1 MELTQRLECTQELFS
16 NQSERLCP
24 EQIGFIGICGT
35 KYPVKK
41 GPNKIG
47 RDPQTCNIVLNLN
60 SISRQH
66 AVLNVLSNNEYML
79 MDLDSANKT
88 KLQDKTLKPYIPHPI
103 KSGDT
108 IQFGQVFGIFRL
120 LEEETD
126 LPMTQAL
133 DIPDTPVANRFVSR
147 IHQVTT
153 VPESPDASDKDDS
166 FIAPS
171 QPKQKNAFKSPN
183 TNYIKTSGKTISIQ
197 PVGQKKIDNVYWNS
211 SKKSDSFNL
220 HNNSSSINES
230 LISVKSS
237 DTSDVN
243 NIHEQDT
250 QVPNQ
255 FCNISNNES
264 IFDAATQIPD
274 IETEKPSSPNIY
286 SMETQVPVKDCE
298 DKNNENHIDSIIDD
312 KENDVSIFNAETQQ
326 CEFKTPTSN
335 QVINKVDVKDKS
347 HSSDDIILFDEIDSQ
362 ALDDNFESQA
372 ILPPSPIFNKSNNS
386 SSSKNTSHEKKAENE
401 VEEQK
406 ILKIKSPLPDSPKI
420 DDFDCLP
427 TQIILKK
434 TIENPLENDDIDML
448 PTQKILEKE
457 NDDDVTDCE
466 DEIEVPKERSK
477 TAEDEDITD
486 FEDNLDDE
494 KIAPNKELNFEEL
507 ATQVIEEDVPK
518 NKEIIGNS
526 TNCNFEDMLT
536 QIIPEENVPDKSN
549 AIINLEDM
557 PTQVIP
563 AELPKA
569 ENKILK
575 QISIRDFTN
584 FKVPVMSPKAQK
596 KKGISKVE
604 SPNKVTPK
612 NDIKLTSSST
622 TVDDGDSNYYA
633 ATQELFDD
641 LCTQKETSEISGQ
654 GTERQLTKDNDL
666 NISLDSTQEEDK
678 IEQFVSSLSRQQIR
692 EVVGVENNEIRNK
705 ISLLKRIPSDSSDME
720 VTPRKITSLQFMEI
734 DLPNSQEIKTSVTLQ
749 SKATVTDSSSDS
761 DTDKDTKQN
770 TPLVFKSKKRI
781 PKEAKIDLTKK
792 FDTSHLP
799 SRIITR
805 VRKPTEKVLNGNQ
818 SNISKSILKSKI
830 IMDQEDGINT
840 DIINENLARLKSE
853 KSKNIESESSKTSKE
868 AKSGNKTEPQKTQI
882 KETPAVTAKEAS
894 KDIKIDNNKKQENV
908 DSNIIKDDKGS
919 RKTRSSNKNLSN
931 TQINESSV
939 NKSNSDS
946 ITEDSRETRSRRKT
960 NTTVSKRSMA
970 IEIEP
975 LPAKRT
981 RNKRV
986 IEIIDSSPEK
996 EVRRSRRTK
1005 SNMEENNKSKNT
1017 SSSIQHE
1024 KSTVYDISSG
1034 SDVASP
1040 RLKRSA
1046 SKDFLLPP
1054 RKRGRPPRPATALG
1068 IGLRATPARKLK
1080 TQHVLL
1086 TAFPNEEVKT
1096 KLEELGAVIVTD
1108 VKKCTVVLML
1118 KIKRTFKFL
1127 CAVGLGKPIVGQQWV
1142 QACVDNK
1149 VIVDPWLYLLC
1160 DEEMEERF
1168 HFSLQRTLVSKR
1180 NFLKGYNITS
1190 TPSAQPPEA
1199 EMKLIVQCSGGQWKE
1214 GGSNWVVVSSRNDK
1228 HLWPDLLKMGAIIV
1242 STEFI
1247 LGGVM
1252 LQKLEVD
1259 RYRLA

>member
-88 KLQDKTLKPYIPHPI
+88 KLQDKTLKPYIPHPL
-103 KSGDT
+103 KNGDT

-197 PVGQKKIDNVYWNS
+197 PVGQKKIDNAYCNS

-230 LISVKSS
+230 WISVKSS
-237 DTSDVN
+237 DTSDLN

-250 QVPNQ
+250 QIPNQ
-255 FCNISNNES
+255 LCNISNNES
-264 IFDAATQIPD
+264 LFDAATQIPD
-274 IETEKPSSPNIY
+274 VEAEKPSSPNIY

-298 DKNNENHIDSIIDD
+298 DKNNENHIESVIND

-326 CEFKTPTSN
+326 LEFKTPTTI

-362 ALDDNFESQA
+362 TLDDNFESQA

-386 SSSKNTSHEKKAENE
+386 SSSRNTSLLACVSERQKVENKIE
-401 VEEQK
+401 AK
-406 ILKIKSPLPDSPKI
+406 ILKIKSPLPDSTKI
-420 DDFDCLP
+420 DDFDFLP
-427 TQIILKK
+427 TQIIPKK
-434 TIENPLENDDIDML
+434 CIENPMENDDIDIL
-448 PTQKILEKE
+448 PTQKILAKE

-477 TAEDEDITD
+477 PAEDEDLTD

-518 NKEIIGNS
+518 NTENKGNS

-536 QIIPEENVPDKSN
+536 QIIPEENGCDKSN
-549 AIINLEDM
+549 EIINLEDM

-575 QISIRDFTN
+575 QISVRDFTN

-596 KKGISKVE
+596 KKGISKVQ
-604 SPNKVTPK
+604 SPIKVTPK
-612 NDIKLTSSST
+612 SDIKLTSSSS
-622 TVDDGDSNYYA
+622 TVDDDDSNYYA

-641 LCTQKETSEISGQ
+641 LCTQKETEISEHE
-654 GTERQLTKDNDL
+654 TERQLTKDNVQ
-666 NISLDSTQEEDK
+666 NISLDSSEGEDK

-692 EVVGVENNEIRNK
+692 EVVGVSIP
-705 ISLLKRIPSDSSDME
+705 LLKRMPSDSSDME
-720 VTPRKITSLQFMEI
+720 VTPRKITPLQFMEI

-761 DTDKDTKQN
+761 DTDKDTKPN

-781 PKEAKIDLTKK
+781 SKEAKIDLTKK

-853 KSKNIESESSKTSKE
+853 KSKNIDSETSKTSKE
-868 AKSGNKTEPQKTQI
+868 AKSGNKTEPQKIQI
-882 KETPAVTAKEAS
+882 KETPALTSKEAS
-894 KDIKIDNNKKQENV
+894 NDIKIDNNKKQENI
-908 DSNIIKDDKGS
+908 DANIIKDDKGS

-946 ITEDSRETRSRRKT
+946 ITEDSRETRSRRKA
-960 NTTVSKRSMA
+960 NTTVSKRSTA

-986 IEIIDSSPEK
+986 VEIIDSSPET

-1005 SNMEENNKSKNT
+1005 SNKEENDKSKNT
-1017 SSSIQHE
+1017 SSSNQHE
-1024 KSTVYDISSG
+1024 ESTVYSISSG

-1046 SKDFLLPP
+1046 SKDFLFPP

-1149 VIVDPWLYLLC
+1149 VIVDPWLYLLH

-1199 EMKLIVQCSGGQWKE
+1199 EMKLIVQCSGGQWKK
-1214 GGSNWVVVSSRNDK
+1214 GGTNWVVVSSRNDK
-1228 HLWPDLLKMGAIIV
+1228 HLWPDLLEMGAIIV